1 MTMARFLTT
10 SLPVRTVKSVRITV
24 DWRKGRIRRIKVEY
38 GKMHLTRR
46 LLQALK
52 W

>member
-1 MTMARFLTT
+1 MTRFL
-10 SLPVRTVKSVRITV
+10 SKFVLPRTVKSARITV

-38 GKMHLTRR
+38 GKVHLVRR
-46 LLQALK
+46 VLQALK